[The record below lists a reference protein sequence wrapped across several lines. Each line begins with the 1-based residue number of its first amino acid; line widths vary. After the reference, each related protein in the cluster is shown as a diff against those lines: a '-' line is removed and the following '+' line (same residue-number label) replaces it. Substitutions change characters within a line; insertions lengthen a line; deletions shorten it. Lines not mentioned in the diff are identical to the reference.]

1 MKQGLWTWVIKAI
14 VNVILVNL
22 IFIQNAWATLITAP
36 IQTLDNNIEIQ
47 VFSYKK
53 TRHYTAVELGF
64 SNPLSQYVDFTPT
77 EIYLDDEV
85 KYSLPPL
92 STAEVQRIEEMK
104 PSLAFVP
111 AMIGVGLGIA
121 TLGTGIYGQSNVSKG
136 LGIAALSMGGVYLL
150 SKNLENYSQ
159 QNRLIGF
166 EGNRL
171 GTINKLP
178 PHMVLGG
185 FLYFP
190 STKKPKSITIVA
202 RNKNG
207 QYEKKTFD
215 LTQVKESRMKRLRKD
230 R

>member
-1 MKQGLWTWVIKAI
+1 MQNKFCMMLGKAALHTI
-14 VNVILVNL
+14 FVNVF
-22 IFIQNAWATLITAP
+22 FIPNAWATIITAP

-47 VFSYKK
+47 IFSYKK

-64 SNPLSQYVDFTPT
+64 SNPLGQYVDFTPS

-92 STAEVQRIEEMK
+92 SMAEVQRIEEMK

-121 TLGTGIYGQSNVSKG
+121 TLGTRVYGKYNVSKG
-136 LGIAALSMGGVYLL
+136 LGIAALSMGGAYLL

-159 QNRLIGF
+159 KNRLIGF

-178 PHMVLGG
+178 PYMVLGG

-190 STKKPKSITIVA
+190 STKQPKSVTIVA
-202 RNKNG
+202 RSKSG

-215 LTQVKESRMKRLRKD
+215 LTQVKESKRRSLRKD